1 MDVVGGLDTFHVL
14 FGGSCIFLSLSEE
27 VSGWLFG
34 KESHTICYVAGQGGN
49 LSTPPRNGKV
59 GSLSMLG

>member
-1 MDVVGGLDTFHVL
+1 MDVVGGLDTFRVL

-27 VSGWLFG
+27 VSGWLYG
-34 KESHTICYVAGQGGN
+34 KESHTICYVGGGN

-59 GSLSMLG
+59 GSLSML